1 MFKAVNAVAN
11 MIFRNRLVTDD
22 EKSRYNAM
30 AQNSFKTSD
39 DVYFKP
45 KLRSDG
51 VYLDAVDYKD
61 WHENTQKLIN
71 QCRKLHFVS

>member
-1 MFKAVNAVAN
+1 MNAVAN

-22 EKSRYNAM
+22 EKSRYNTM

-61 WHENTQKLIN
+61 WHEYTQKLIN